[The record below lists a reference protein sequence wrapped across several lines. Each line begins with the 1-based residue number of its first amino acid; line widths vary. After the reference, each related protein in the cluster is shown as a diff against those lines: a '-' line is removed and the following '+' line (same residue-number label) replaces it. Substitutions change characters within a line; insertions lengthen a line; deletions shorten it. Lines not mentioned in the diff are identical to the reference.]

1 MIEVLSSIGMKA
13 ALEKIGPAGCRIEY
27 TTGAAVERRIEGGAP
42 FDVALL
48 FPAMLER
55 LARQQKIAAGS
66 IRPVAKS
73 WLSAAVRAGAAAP
86 DLSSVPALVAAL
98 RSAGS
103 IAYSREGQS
112 GVLMAEVIECLGLT
126 RELAAKTIRETRA
139 GGAAFNL
146 GEGRAE
152 LAFTIAAEIVA
163 VPGAT
168 LAGGLPAELAQ
179 CVTFAAGLSP
189 RADAGAAEEFLALL
203 RTPAAARAY
212 ASSGLE
218 QP

>member
-152 LAFTIAAEIVA
+152 LA
-163 VPGAT
+163 
-168 LAGGLPAELAQ
+168 Q